1 MLKTKKNKVFRQ
13 KRIPLLGELVDS
25 VFTAMPILSLVSLV
39 STMIILYEVVKDY
52 FVDIAPWLTIFHFFG
67 GVAIV
72 FVPVLLVVYKF
83 IIPSVWHFRSTQM
96 GHLEKK
102 MDSVSD
108 DLIEIKKALKK
119 KEISKKAS
127 SE

>member
-1 MLKTKKNKVFRQ
+1 MPKTKKNKVFQQ
-13 KRIPLLGELVDS
+13 KRIPLLGEFVDS
-25 VFTAMPILSLVSLV
+25 IFTAMPILSLVSLV

-67 GVAIV
+67 GVV
-72 FVPVLLVVYKF
+72 VMFVPVLLIVYKF

>member
-1 MLKTKKNKVFRQ
+1 MPKTKKNKVFQQ

-67 GVAIV
+67 GVV
-72 FVPVLLVVYKF
+72 VMFVPVLLIVYKF

-119 KEISKKAS
+119 KEISGNMR
-127 SE
+127 